1 VAYKSAIKRKLLA
14 IAVAIYVTGFLV
26 GVGMKLLYPDS
37 AKIIED
43 QLSTITSQ
51 FEGIDS
57 AARVYSKI
65 LLHNLSVCAIM
76 TFAGIVF
83 AVAPVFILFVNGLP
97 LGIVLTGSEKPIWI
111 FLTAVLPHGI
121 FELSAT
127 MLAGA
132 LGILLGLDAFQ
143 LVRYWMRGEGEA
155 STRILISDLRKV
167 LKAFLIVL
175 VLLAVAAAVE
185 TFLFFFYGSS

>member
-1 VAYKSAIKRKLLA
+1 MAYKSAIKRKLLA

>member
-1 VAYKSAIKRKLLA
+1 MAYKSAIKRKLLA
-14 IAVAIYVTGFLV
+14 IAVAIYVTGFLI